1 MILSSFKLMIIQALP
16 YELLIFLLHLEIQT
30 HSFLSDILFHELLED
45 EDFYFDTSNLFLEGV
60 EALYAVLPKY
70 FEIDHR
76 KVRQTHNLGTMPFSG
91 SDNNY

>member
-1 MILSSFKLMIIQALP
+1 MIIQVLP
-16 YELLIFLLHLEIQT
+16 YGLPIFLLHLKTQT
-30 HSFLSDILFHELLED
+30 RSFILDILFRELLED

-70 FEIDHR
+70 FEIDRR
-76 KVRQTHNLGTMPFSG
+76 KVRQTHNSGKMLFSD